1 MEHRGADAAWPVA
14 QHSRFELAPPRRFLL
29 PTLLLLLSEEPGY
42 GYNLAKGL
50 EDLRFGR
57 VDRPSVYRALA
68 QLERDGLVESWAG
81 AAQGRPG
88 PAGVRPDRGGQHALR
103 GWMGVIKQERDCLD
117 LVLRRY
123 VATGTVDAALAEAE
137 GAWAAVTGHPWSPV
151 SATSRIERHRHGS
164 QPAVPVRRRREVVSS
179 GRDEPAVAAPSPSG
193 STHARFAVVP
203 DRSVM
208 LIEARST
215 VGPITFGAVGVT
227 GVIEAEVHDGQ
238 VEPGAAPSAHLEIEV
253 THLRSGN
260 GLYDAELLRRIDA
273 RRHPVVALDLRG
285 CRPSARRIGTTS
297 TARSPS
303 TAPPAPSRA
312 RSGCPSSPCK
322 LVVSGEQVF
331 DIRDFDIASPTVLM
345 LRIYPDVLV
354 QLQVEAD
361 PMDRDRVRSDGHP
374 PGLRRRLHVRRQ
386 CRQPRLRRR
395 HRCRSTRSAS
405 PRSSTTCCGAC
416 APMPRTPSASWPPCS
431 IRRTPR
437 AWRCQ
442 RDTQDLVDRVK
453 SLVGRD

>member
-29 PTLLLLLSEEPGY
+29 PALLLLLSEEPGY

-81 AAQGRPG
+81 TPK
-88 PAGVRPDRGGQHALR
+88 AGQARRVYGLTEEGQRALR

-137 GAWAAVTGHPWSPV
+137 GGWAAVTGHPWSPV
-151 SATSRIERHRHGS
+151 SATSRIERHRHGT
-164 QPAVPVRRRREVVSS
+164 QPAVPVRRRREVVSN
-179 GRDEPAVAAPSPSG
+179 GRDEPAAPMPVPGG
-193 STHARFAVVP
+193 STRARFAVVP
-203 DRSVM
+203 ERSVI

-253 THLRSGN
+253 TRLRSGN

-285 CRPSARRIGTTS
+285 CSAVGAADRFHVDGEVTFHGATRPIQGTVNVSLPSAG
-297 TARSPS
+297 
-303 TAPPAPSRA
+303 
-312 RSGCPSSPCK
+312 K

-354 QLQVEAD
+354 QLQVEAE
-361 PMDRDRVRSDGHP
+361 PMDPAGP
-374 PGLRRRLHVRRQ
+374 
-386 CRQPRLRRR
+386 
-395 HRCRSTRSAS
+395 A
-405 PRSSTTCCGAC
+405 
-416 APMPRTPSASWPPCS
+416 
-431 IRRTPR
+431 
-437 AWRCQ
+437 
-442 RDTQDLVDRVK
+442 
-453 SLVGRD
+453 

>member
-29 PTLLLLLSEEPGY
+29 PALLLLLSEEPGY

-81 AAQGRPG
+81 TPK
-88 PAGVRPDRGGQHALR
+88 AGQARRVYGLTDEGQRALR

-137 GAWAAVTGHPWSPV
+137 GGWAAVTGHPWSPV
-151 SATSRIERHRHGS
+151 SATSRIERHRHGI
-164 QPAVPVRRRREVVSS
+164 QPAVPDVRRREVLSN
-179 GRDEPAVAAPSPSG
+179 GRDEPAVAVPFPSG
-193 STHARFAVVP
+193 PTRARFAVVP
-203 DRSVM
+203 DRSVI

-227 GVIEAEVHDGQ
+227 GVIEAELHDGEVQ
-238 VEPGAAPSAHLEIEV
+238 PGRAPSAHLEIEV
-253 THLRSGN
+253 TRLRSGN

-285 CRPSARRIGTTS
+285 CSAVGAADRFHVDGEVTFHGATRPIQGTVNVS
-297 TARSPS
+297 LPSP
-303 TAPPAPSRA
+303 
-312 RSGCPSSPCK
+312 GK

-354 QLQVEAD
+354 QLQVEAE
-361 PMDRDRVRSDGHP
+361 PMDPAGPV
-374 PGLRRRLHVRRQ
+374 
-386 CRQPRLRRR
+386 
-395 HRCRSTRSAS
+395 
-405 PRSSTTCCGAC
+405 
-416 APMPRTPSASWPPCS
+416 
-431 IRRTPR
+431 
-437 AWRCQ
+437 
-442 RDTQDLVDRVK
+442 
-453 SLVGRD
+453 

>member
-29 PTLLLLLSEEPGY
+29 PALLLLLSEEPGY

-81 AAQGRPG
+81 TPK
-88 PAGVRPDRGGQHALR
+88 AGQARRVYGLTEEGQRALR

-137 GAWAAVTGHPWSPV
+137 GGWAAVTGHPWSPV
-151 SATSRIERHRHGS
+151 SATSRIERHRHGI
-164 QPAVPVRRRREVVSS
+164 QPAVPVRRRREVVSN
-179 GRDEPAVAAPSPSG
+179 GRDEPAVPAPFPGG
-193 STHARFAVVP
+193 STRARFAVVP
-203 DRSVM
+203 DRSVI

-238 VEPGAAPSAHLEIEV
+238 VQPGAAPSAHLEIEV
-253 THLRSGN
+253 TRLRSGN

-285 CRPSARRIGTTS
+285 CSAVGAADRFHVDGEVTFHGATRPIQGTVNVS
-297 TARSPS
+297 LPSP
-303 TAPPAPSRA
+303 
-312 RSGCPSSPCK
+312 GK

-354 QLQVEAD
+354 QLQVEAE
-361 PMDRDRVRSDGHP
+361 PMDPAGPV
-374 PGLRRRLHVRRQ
+374 
-386 CRQPRLRRR
+386 
-395 HRCRSTRSAS
+395 
-405 PRSSTTCCGAC
+405 
-416 APMPRTPSASWPPCS
+416 
-431 IRRTPR
+431 
-437 AWRCQ
+437 
-442 RDTQDLVDRVK
+442 
-453 SLVGRD
+453 